1 MKPKIP
7 FYYHIIFFTCMYLIF
22 TIWDIAIY
30 GSDFK
35 SFFEFTNFMFSIS
48 FSLAIFT
55 LYLLN
60 FYTFC
65 DWFLNRKK
73 FLLYIISLPIT
84 LVLFGFTRYFLQEI
98 VVFEITGY
106 HNYFERTREMS
117 YYLKDNLFF
126 GLPAII
132 LSTIAYLM
140 WQFLLF
146 QKQNQQLILENKKA
160 EFQLLKSQVSPHF
173 LFNTLNS
180 FYSDWIEKDA
190 ETAADLLKLSDLLR
204 YVITE
209 TDKEQVL
216 LSKEIQFIENYIQ
229 LQQKRFEN
237 QLHLDF
243 SIEGNYKNET
253 ILPTVL
259 IHFVENVFKH
269 GKLNEISKKAIISI
283 KVEKDYLEISTSN
296 HIQPGE
302 NYSSTGI
309 GFENITKR
317 LKYTYNDNFQLEKT
331 EENNIFKTKLKMPLK
346 R

>member
-7 FYYHIIFFTCMYLIF
+7 FYYHILFFSCTYVIFN
-22 TIWDIAIY
+22 IWDIAIN

-35 SFFEFTNFMFSIS
+35 SYSDLTTLLFSIS
-48 FSLAIFT
+48 LLLALFAI
-55 LYLLN
+55 YLLN

-65 DWFLNRKK
+65 SWFLNKKK
-73 FLLYIISLPIT
+73 FFLYIFSLPIT
-84 LVLFGFTRYFLQEI
+84 LILFGFARYFLQEI
-98 VVFEITGY
+98 VVYEITGN
-106 HNYFERTREMS
+106 HNYFEQSRQFG
-117 YYLKDNLFF
+117 YYLKDNFFF
-126 GLPAII
+126 GLPSII
-132 LSTIAYLM
+132 LSTIAYLT
-140 WQFLLF
+140 WQFQLF

-180 FYSDWIEKDA
+180 FYGDWIEKDA

-216 LSKEIQFIENYIQ
+216 LLKEIQFIENYIQ

-237 QLHLDF
+237 QLYLDF
-243 SIEGNYKNET
+243 SIEGNYTNET

-269 GKLNEISKKAIISI
+269 GKLNEATKKALIAI
-283 KVEKDYLEISTSN
+283 KVEKDYLEISTTN

>member
-1 MKPKIP
+1 MKPKVP
-7 FYYHIIFFTCMYLIF
+7 FYNHVLFFICVYLIVN
-22 TIWDIAIY
+22 TWDVAIN
-30 GSDFK
+30 GTVLASL
-35 SFFEFTNFMFSIS
+35 FEFTTLLFSIS
-48 FSLAIFT
+48 LFLALFSV
-55 LYLLN
+55 YLLN

-65 DWFLNRKK
+65 TWFLNRKR
-73 FLLYIISLPIT
+73 FPFYIISIPIT
-84 LVLFGFTRYFLQEI
+84 LILFGFVRYFFQEVI
-98 VVFEITGY
+98 VYEITGF
-106 HNYFERTREMS
+106 HNYFEKSRELG
-117 YYLKDNLFF
+117 YYLTDNFFF
-126 GLPAII
+126 GLPAVI
-132 LSTIAYLM
+132 LSTATYLI
-140 WQFLLF
+140 WQFQLF

-180 FYSDWIEKDA
+180 FYGDWIEKDA

-216 LSKEIQFIENYIQ
+216 LSKEIQFIENYIH

-237 QLHLDF
+237 QLHLEF
-243 SIEGNYKNET
+243 STEGNYTNET

-269 GKLNEISKKAIISI
+269 GKLNDATKKALISI
-283 KVEKDYLEISTSN
+283 KITTETVEISTSN

-302 NYSSTGI
+302 NYTSTGI

-317 LKYTYNDNFQLEKT
+317 LNYAYNDNFHLEKMQ
-331 EENNIFKTKLKMPLK
+331 ENDIFNTKLKMPLK
-346 R
+346 